1 MDIFE
6 LAFSFSKQWEG
17 GYVNNPKDPGGET
30 KYGISKKAY
39 PNLDI
44 KRLSLEE
51 AKEIYRRDY
60 WEKLPSISND
70 GLRIAAFDTA
80 INVGIGRTTLWLANA
95 AVKSASDLI
104 NIREE
109 YYKTLVE
116 KKPTLKIFLKG
127 WLNRTRDLSIFIG
140 KL

>member
-95 AVKSASDLI
+95 VVKNASDLI
-104 NIREE
+104 SIREE

-127 WLNRTRDLSIFIG
+127 WLNRTKDLSIFIG

>member
-30 KYGISKKAY
+30 NFGISKRAY

-44 KRLSLEE
+44 KHLTLGE
-51 AKEIYRRDY
+51 AKEIYRKDY
-60 WEKLPSISND
+60 WEKLPNISND
-70 GLRIAAFDTA
+70 GLKIAAFDTA
-80 INVGIGRTTLWLANA
+80 INVGIRRTTLWLANV

-104 NIREE
+104 SIREE